1 MLVLARADSD
11 EGNAVLTSL
20 NLVDVVADVC
30 ERSQAIAAER
40 GLTLSVTQDASYP
53 IPVLGDFSMLRRLLW
68 ILLDNALKF
77 TEAPGKIEVA
87 LSSTSSD
94 TTILVRD
101 SGVGIAE
108 EALPHIFD
116 RFYRADQ
123 SRSQIEGAG
132 LGLAIAKWIADLHHA
147 ELSVTSR
154 LTRGTIVQVTL
165 PLCTA
170 PAAVRLTRQA

>member
-1 MLVLARADSD
+1 M
-11 EGNAVLTSL
+11 
-20 NLVDVVADVC
+20 
-30 ERSQAIAAER
+30 
-40 GLTLSVTQDASYP
+40 QDAAHP
-53 IPVLGDFSMLRRLLW
+53 IAILGDFSMLRRLLW

-77 TEAPGKIEVA
+77 TEAPGQIEVA

-108 EALPHIFD
+108 EALSHIFD
-116 RFYRADQ
+116 RFYRADP

-154 LTRGTIVQVTL
+154 LTRGTIVQLTL

-170 PAAVRLTRQA
+170 PAAARLTRQA